1 MAAFMDKSALEAAVA
16 HLDLEEEARDAIANL
31 DDGDL
36 MQIDQAILSALD
48 RSWKK
53 AGFIASG
60 VMIAAPDAYEDLPE
74 VVYVLRI
81 RALAQAGRIEGK
93 GDPEVLKTYEIRLSD
108 NQQVH

>member
-1 MAAFMDKSALEAAVA
+1 MAAFMDKTALEAALA
-16 HLDLEEEARDAIANL
+16 DLDLEQEQRDAVATL
-31 DDGDL
+31 DDRDL

-48 RSWKK
+48 RSWQK

-60 VMIAAPDAYEDLPE
+60 VMIAAPDAYEELPE

-93 GDPEVLKTYEIRLSD
+93 GDPQVLKTYEIRLAD
-108 NQQVH
+108 DPRVH